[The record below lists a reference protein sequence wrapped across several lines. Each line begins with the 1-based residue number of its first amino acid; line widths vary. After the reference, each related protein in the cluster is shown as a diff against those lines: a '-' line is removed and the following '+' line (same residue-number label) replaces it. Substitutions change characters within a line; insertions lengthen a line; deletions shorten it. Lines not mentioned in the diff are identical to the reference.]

1 MKESAIVIFLPESEI
16 SNECGAKIAQ
26 LISRDTGYE
35 MEHITIH
42 QLNSKELNS
51 GIAAIAN
58 VMHHVRVK
66 EPSELHSEI
75 KIDSATE
82 NALVYIINKYGN
94 AGKIGDIRGFRV
106 RFMVDAVNAF
116 NSDRKSADLVEFKNV
131 IRQIATHQGECASII
146 RNLFPK
152 CGLTRD
158 HLESILSVHNYYT
171 KSYV

>member
-26 LISRDTGYE
+26 LISCDTGYE

-58 VMHHVRVK
+58 VMHHVRVE
-66 EPSELHSEI
+66 EPSEI

-94 AGKIGDIRGFRV
+94 AGKIGDIGGFRV

-116 NSDRKSADLVEFKNV
+116 NSDRKSADLVEFKNA

-146 RNLFPK
+146 RTLFPK